1 MGAKENSLA
10 NLIPITKENAKEMG
24 RKAGIQS
31 GIAKRKKKAFK
42 ELAKEML
49 ELSLKDGKLDKITSM
64 DVKGKNLTVK
74 EVMLIAQFKK
84 ALKGDEN
91 ALRMIMA
98 LSDEI
103 VENNPETQ
111 VNNEI
116 KESDNFIN
124 ALNGVGE
131 KVWEDE
137 KES

>member
-103 VENNPETQ
+103 VDNNPQPQ
-111 VNNEI
+111 VNNEN
-116 KESDNFIN
+116 KETDTFIN

-131 KVWEDE
+131 KVWNDE